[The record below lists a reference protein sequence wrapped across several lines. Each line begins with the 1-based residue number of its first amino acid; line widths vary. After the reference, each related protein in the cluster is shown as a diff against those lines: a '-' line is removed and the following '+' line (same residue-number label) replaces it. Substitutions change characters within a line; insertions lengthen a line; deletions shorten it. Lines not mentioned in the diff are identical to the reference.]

1 MDEVACMRGA
11 DAVARTLQAAG
22 VERIFTL
29 SGNQIMPVFDACLDA
44 NIDLLHVRQ
53 EAAAVHMADA
63 WGRLTGQP
71 GVALVTAGPGFAN
84 TLTGL
89 YVATISESPLV
100 LLSGC
105 APMSQHAKGAFQAMP
120 QAEIASHVSK
130 ASWTAE
136 SPAGL
141 PDDIRK
147 ALDIATSGRPGPV
160 HIALP
165 FNTVD
170 GQVDSPEDA
179 LVSDGAKSSERIISD
194 AAAVRVLSELR
205 SAKTPLILAGSM
217 MMRGEG
223 PSNLDDLSAATG
235 APVVQM
241 ESPRGTNDPA
251 LGAFAEVLAE
261 ADLIALIGKKLDFTV
276 KMGAS
281 PEVREDCRFIQ
292 IDPDS
297 SAIDL
302 TRRNVTDPAR
312 ITTSVVA
319 DPIPSTRRLVELA
332 TGDASGTAW
341 ADEVKSAVGYR
352 PASWTEMRARRGQA
366 LHSFE
371 VAEAIQA
378 YLDEEP
384 SSVFICD
391 GGEWGQWAQACI
403 TAPTRILNGPAGSI
417 GTSIP
422 FALAARLAR
431 PEARIVTVLGDGTA
445 GFHIMEYDT
454 AFRYNIPFVAV
465 LGNDAAWNAEY
476 QIQLREYG
484 DERLVGCELLPSRY
498 DCVVEALGGHG
509 EHVDSASDLAPALH
523 RAGAA
528 DLPALVN
535 VNLARDMA
543 PVVRRGTD
551 APEASSG
558 VLH

>member
-1 MDEVACMRGA
+1 MRGA
-11 DAVARTLQAAG
+11 DAVARTLQGAG

-29 SGNQIMPVFDACLDA
+29 SGNQIMPLFDACLDA
-44 NIDLLHVRQ
+44 DIDLLHVRQ

-105 APMSQHAKGAFQAMP
+105 APLKQHPKGAFQAMA

-136 SPAGL
+136 SASGL
-141 PDDIRK
+141 PNDIRK
-147 ALDIATSGRPGPV
+147 ALDIAASGRPGPV

-170 GQVDSPEDA
+170 DEVDSPEDA
-179 LVSDGAKSSERIISD
+179 LVAEDNGGSQPRIIEDAD
-194 AAAVRVLSELR
+194 AAQFLAELR
-205 SAKTPLILAGSM
+205 DVKRPLILAGSM
-217 MMRGEG
+217 MMRADG
-223 PSNLDDLSAATG
+223 PTVLAELSAVTG
-235 APVVQM
+235 APVVEM

-261 ADLIALIGKKLDFTV
+261 ADLIALIGKKLDFTL
-276 KMGAS
+276 KMGTEPDIR
-281 PEVREDCRFIQ
+281 PECRFVQ
-292 IDPDS
+292 IDPDR

-302 TRRNVTDPAR
+302 TNRNVGNANR
-312 ITTSVVA
+312 VAMSVVA
-319 DPIPSTRRLVELA
+319 DPIPSVSRIVELA
-332 TGDASGTAW
+332 TGGSSESGW
-341 ADEVKSAVGYR
+341 ADEVTSAVSYR
-352 PASWTEMRARRGQA
+352 PSTWTEMRAEQGQP
-366 LHSFE
+366 LHSYE
-371 VAEAIQA
+371 VAEAVQQ
-378 YLDEEP
+378 YLDEDP
-384 SSVFICD
+384 NSVFICD

-403 TAPTRILNGPAGSI
+403 SAPTRILNGPAGSI

-431 PEARIVTVLGDGTA
+431 PESRIVTVLGDGTA
-445 GFHIMEYDT
+445 GFHIMEYDS
-454 AFRYNIPFVAV
+454 AVRYGIPFVAV

-484 DERLVGCELLPSRY
+484 EERLVGCELFPSRY
-498 DCVVEALGGHG
+498 DRVAEALGGHG
-509 EHVDSASDLAPALH
+509 EHVESASDLAPALQ
-523 RAGAA
+523 RAGSSN
-528 DLPALVN
+528 LPALVN
-535 VNLARDMA
+535 VNLARDAA
-543 PVVRRGTD
+543 PVVRRSSD
-551 APEASSG
+551 ATQASSAF
-558 VLH
+558 LH

>member
-1 MDEVACMRGA
+1 MRGA
-11 DAVARTLQAAG
+11 DAVARTLRAAG
-22 VERIFTL
+22 VTRIFTL
-29 SGNQIMPVFDACLDA
+29 SGNQIMPLFDACLEAD
-44 NIDLLHVRQ
+44 IDLLHVRQ

-105 APMSQHAKGAFQAMP
+105 APMGQHAKGAFQAMA

-141 PDDIRK
+141 PNDIRK

-170 GQVDSPEDA
+170 GEVDSPEDA
-179 LVSDGAKSSERIISD
+179 LVSESVLPSSERIIGDSD
-194 AAAVRVLSELR
+194 AAFILSELR
-205 SAKTPLILAGSM
+205 AAKSPLILAGSM
-217 MMRGEG
+217 MMRDEG
-223 PSNLDDLSAATG
+223 PSILSHLSAATG

-261 ADLIALIGKKLDFTV
+261 ADLIALIGKKLDFTL

-281 PEVREDCRFIQ
+281 PDVRPDCRFIQ
-292 IDPDS
+292 IDPDT

-302 TRRNVTDPAR
+302 TLRNVSDKGRVAL
-312 ITTSVVA
+312 SAVA
-319 DPIPSTRRLVELA
+319 DPLPSIRRIVELA
-332 TGDASGTAW
+332 TGHAPESGW
-341 ADEVKSAVGYR
+341 ADEVNSAVSYR
-352 PASWTEMRARRGQA
+352 PASWTDMKAERGRP

-378 YLDEEP
+378 YLDEDP
-384 SSVFICD
+384 NSVFICD

-431 PEARIVTVLGDGTA
+431 PHARIVTVLGDGTA
-445 GFHIMEYDT
+445 GFHVMEYDT
-454 AFRYNIPFVAV
+454 AVRYEIPFIAV
-465 LGNDAAWNAEY
+465 VGNDAAWNAEF

-498 DCVVEALGGHG
+498 DRVAEALGGHG
-509 EHVDSASDLAPALH
+509 EHVDSANDLALALQ
-523 RAGAA
+523 RAGAS

-535 VNLARDMA
+535 VNLARDAA
-543 PVVRRGTD
+543 PVVRRSTD
-551 APEASSG
+551 TPQASSA

>member
-1 MDEVACMRGA
+1 MRGA
-11 DAVARTLQAAG
+11 DAVAMTLRAAG

-44 NIDLLHVRQ
+44 DIDLLHVRQ

-105 APMSQHAKGAFQAMP
+105 ATMSQHAKGAFQAMA

-130 ASWTAE
+130 ASWTAG
-136 SPAGL
+136 SPSGL
-141 PDDIRK
+141 PNDIRR

-170 GQVDSPEDA
+170 GEVDSPEDA
-179 LVSDGAKSSERIISD
+179 LVSDGVESSSERVIDDDD
-194 AAAVRVLSELR
+194 ASRVLSELR
-205 SAKTPLILAGSM
+205 GAKTPLILAGSM

-223 PSNLDDLSAATG
+223 PSILNDLSAASG
-235 APVVQM
+235 APVVEM

-261 ADLIALIGKKLDFTV
+261 ADLIALIGKKLDFTL
-276 KMGAS
+276 KMGES
-281 PEVREDCRFIQ
+281 PDVRPDCRFIQ

-302 TRRNVTDPAR
+302 TRRNVGDPERVAMS
-312 ITTSVVA
+312 IVA
-319 DPIPSTRRLVELA
+319 DPLPSARRLVELA
-332 TGDASGTAW
+332 AGDAPASAW
-341 ADEVKSAVGYR
+341 ADEVHSAVNYR
-352 PASWTEMRARRGQA
+352 PASWTELRAEQGEP
-366 LHSFE
+366 LHSYE
-371 VAEAIQA
+371 VAAAIQT
-378 YLDEEP
+378 YLDEDP

-431 PEARIVTVLGDGTA
+431 PDARIVTVLGDGTA
-445 GFHIMEYDT
+445 GFHVMEYDT
-454 AFRYNIPFVAV
+454 AVRYDTPFVAV

-498 DCVVEALGGHG
+498 DRVVEAIGGHG
-509 EHVDSASDLAPALH
+509 ENVESANDLAPALE
-523 RAGAA
+523 RAGASA
-528 DLPALVN
+528 LPALVN
-535 VNLARDMA
+535 VNLARDAA

-551 APEASSG
+551 APQASSAM
-558 VLH
+558 LH

>member
-1 MDEVACMRGA
+1 MRGA
-11 DAVARTLQAAG
+11 DAVARTLQSAG

-29 SGNQIMPVFDACLDA
+29 SGNQIMPLFDACLDA
-44 NIDLLHVRQ
+44 EIVDLLHVRQ

-105 APMSQHAKGAFQAMP
+105 APMKQHPRGAFQAMA

-130 ASWTAE
+130 ASWTAQ
-136 SPAGL
+136 SASGL
-141 PDDIRK
+141 PNDIRK
-147 ALDIATSGRPGPV
+147 ALDIAASGRPGPV

-170 GQVDSPEDA
+170 DQVDSPEDA
-179 LVSDGAKSSERIISD
+179 LVAAGNGGSQPRIIDD
-194 AAAVRVLSELR
+194 ADADQFLAELH
-205 SAKTPLILAGSM
+205 SARTPLILAGSM
-217 MMRGEG
+217 MMRADGHTVLAE
-223 PSNLDDLSAATG
+223 LSAATG
-235 APVVQM
+235 APVVEM

-261 ADLIALIGKKLDFTV
+261 ADLIALIGKKLDFTL
-276 KMGAS
+276 KMGGEPDIR
-281 PEVREDCRFIQ
+281 PECRFIQ
-292 IDPDS
+292 IDPDH

-302 TRRNVTDPAR
+302 THRNVGDPAR
-312 ITTSVVA
+312 VALSVVA
-319 DPIPSTRRLVELA
+319 DPVPSVSRIVELA
-332 TGDASGTAW
+332 AGGASESGW
-341 ADEVKSAVGYR
+341 ADEVTSAVSYR
-352 PASWTEMRARRGQA
+352 PASWSEMRAEQGDP
-366 LHSFE
+366 LHSYE
-371 VAEAIQA
+371 VAEAVQA
-378 YLDEEP
+378 YLDEDP
-384 SSVFICD
+384 NSVFICD

-403 TAPTRILNGPAGSI
+403 SAPTRILNGPAGSI

-431 PEARIVTVLGDGTA
+431 PDSRIVTVLGDGTA

-454 AFRYNIPFVAV
+454 AVRYDIPFVAV

-484 DERLVGCELLPSRY
+484 EERLVGCELFPSRY
-498 DCVVEALGGHG
+498 DRVAEALGGHG
-509 EHVDSASDLAPALH
+509 EHVESASDLASALQ
-523 RAGAA
+523 RAGSSN
-528 DLPALVN
+528 LPALVN
-535 VNLARDMA
+535 VNLARDAA
-543 PVVRRGTD
+543 PVVGRSSD
-551 APEASSG
+551 ATQASSA

>member
-1 MDEVACMRGA
+1 MRGA
-11 DAVARTLQAAG
+11 DAVASTLRAAG

-44 NIDLLHVRQ
+44 DIDLLHVRQ

-63 WGRLTGQP
+63 WGRLTGEP

-100 LLSGC
+100 MLSGC
-105 APMSQHAKGAFQAMP
+105 APMSQHAKGAFQAMA

-136 SPAGL
+136 SASGL
-141 PDDIRK
+141 PNDIRR
-147 ALDIATSGRPGPV
+147 ALDIAVSGRPGPV

-170 GQVDSPEDA
+170 GAVDSPEDA
-179 LVSDGAKSSERIISD
+179 LVSGSMESSPERVIDGAD
-194 AAAVRVLSELR
+194 AARVLSELR
-205 SAKTPLILAGSM
+205 GAKTPLILAGSM
-217 MMRGEG
+217 MMRGDG
-223 PSNLDDLSAATG
+223 PGVLADLSAATG
-235 APVVQM
+235 APVVEM

-251 LGAFAEVLAE
+251 LGAFAEALAE

-276 KMGAS
+276 KMGAA
-281 PEVREDCRFIQ
+281 PDVRPDCRFIQ
-292 IDPDS
+292 IDPDR

-302 TRRNVTDPAR
+302 THRNAGDPAR
-312 ITTSVVA
+312 VAMGVVA
-319 DPIPSTRRLVELA
+319 DPVPSVRRIVEIA
-332 TGDASGTAW
+332 TDRVNESGW
-341 ADEVKSAVGYR
+341 ADEVNSAVGYR
-352 PASWTEMRARRGQA
+352 PAAWNEMRAKQGHP
-366 LHSFE
+366 LHSYE
-371 VAEAIQA
+371 VAEAIQS
-378 YLDEEP
+378 YLDEDP

-431 PEARIVTVLGDGTA
+431 PDARIVTVLGDGTA

-454 AFRYNIPFVAV
+454 AVRYDIPFVAV

-498 DCVVEALGGHG
+498 DRVVEALGGHG
-509 EHVDSASDLAPALH
+509 ENIESTNDLTPALE
-523 RAGAA
+523 RAGASG
-528 DLPALVN
+528 LPALVN
-535 VNLARDMA
+535 VNLARDAA

-551 APEASSG
+551 KPQASSA